1 MFSILVVRSR
11 VPSEGLS
18 ITGSCSDFQSLQP
31 ADFLPTTSELNK
43 IKYNLT
49 TLVSRVLCK
58 YIKALQPFSGVV
70 TAHIHHPYSKQ
81 MAQKSV
87 VHVVDILL
95 KNETTYS
102 DMIDIVSHQQSF
114 ITDDFPIGH
123 KVLSGGDQLT
133 CERLVGAQWQRMD
146 GDTPRERLTLIE
158 PHASGRLAYTHD
170 IPLCKYFLYACVM

>member
-1 MFSILVVRSR
+1 MFSMLVARSR
-11 VPSEGLS
+11 VPYEGLS
-18 ITGSCSDFQSLQP
+18 VTGSCSDFQSLQP
-31 ADFLPTTSELNK
+31 ADFLPTTSELHR
-43 IKYNLT
+43 IKHNLI
-49 TLVSRVLCK
+49 TLVSCVLCK

-87 VHVVDILL
+87 VHVVDVLL
-95 KNETTYS
+95 KNEAKYS

-133 CERLVGAQWQRMD
+133 CEG
-146 GDTPRERLTLIE
+146 
-158 PHASGRLAYTHD
+158 
-170 IPLCKYFLYACVM
+170 